1 MSPQFP
7 SKSAENLKVA
17 NVCGYCQRQGML
29 SLPAHHPGTNGSVTG
44 PSAQSAANKLR
55 DGIVHLTI
63 TQLEES
69 KDDGHR
75 PTAEDVARLWEELI
89 SAACERDCGCAQ
101 VLRRHVSL
109 PHLRPKL

>member
-1 MSPQFP
+1 
-7 SKSAENLKVA
+7 
-17 NVCGYCQRQGML
+17 ML

-44 PSAQSAANKLR
+44 PLAQSAANKLR

-69 KDDGHR
+69 KDDGHH
-75 PTAEDVARLWEELI
+75 PTSQDVARLWEQLI
-89 SAACERDCGCAQ
+89 LAACEPDCGCAQ

-109 PHLRPKL
+109 PHLRPKLQRAERFLVGFL